1 MTYYVDIEFENRES
15 INLYR
20 GTSDRLA
27 RVYLDTARQ
36 LIVKFNAHDACIMRV
51 EFDNQ
56 LSCSVEIDSCESIAS
71 TAIQIDRLAILEFDV
86 NIVRHARSPLILRNT
101 SRCTIASCVRC
112 D

>member
-36 LIVKFNAHDACIMRV
+36 LIVKFNAHDACIIFANANARGRISNSFV
-51 EFDNQ
+51 HATIDTA
-56 LSCSVEIDSCESIAS
+56 CAEINDFFSEDYDS
-71 TAIQIDRLAILEFDV
+71 
-86 NIVRHARSPLILRNT
+86 
-101 SRCTIASCVRC
+101 
-112 D
+112 